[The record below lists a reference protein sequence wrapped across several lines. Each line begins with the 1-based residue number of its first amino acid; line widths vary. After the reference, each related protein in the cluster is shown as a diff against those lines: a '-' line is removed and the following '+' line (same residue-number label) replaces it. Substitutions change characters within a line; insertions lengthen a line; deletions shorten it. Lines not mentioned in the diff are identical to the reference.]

1 MYFKHPEILYF
12 LFLLIIPILV
22 HLFQL
27 RRFKKEWFTNVKF
40 LKELS
45 ILTRKSSKIKKWL
58 LLFTRLLLLT
68 CLIIAFAQPYF
79 KGKDNLNKDNE
90 LFIILDNSFSMQTK
104 GQKGELL
111 KRSVQELL
119 ENIPEN
125 QDFSLYTNNDSY
137 LNTNIKLIQKELQN
151 IDYSNS
157 SFNLNRIIAEI
168 QSRKK
173 TANQDVI
180 IITDGIGLEPSDFKD
195 IDKENTH
202 FVIQKAE
209 QRFNISVDSVYGL
222 EVSDNFYEISVRL
235 KSFGKTEN
243 EIPIAVYNRDNLIAK
258 TQIIFDTSE
267 KTLNF
272 TLPKENIQGK
282 IAIEDNSISYDNEYF
297 FSISQPEKT
306 NIISIG
312 ESSKSEFLY
321 KIFTEDEF
329 VYSNHELPSLDYNL
343 LQNQDA
349 VIINELI
356 EIPNALQVTL
366 KDFSEKGGQ
375 VIFIP
380 SIGGETDSY
389 RKFLLQFGSFKLDES
404 DQKDR
409 LITKISYDHPL
420 YKGVFEKRTDNFQY
434 PKTVESF
441 QIQSPYPVV
450 LAYEDHTAFLTSVS
464 VNDGNLYFFAASIDK
479 KNTNFQNS
487 PLIVPTFLKMVQN
500 QYATGIKNIILGQQN
515 SYISNISLGKDEIVT
530 VSNQHINFI
539 PNQQAMG
546 QKVKLFWQENP
557 EESGN
562 YDIKKNEEVLDFI
575 SFNYSRNESDLSL
588 FNTSVFEEYNTLNSF
603 EQVFEN
609 VIKDRTENQIWKWLV
624 VLSLLFII
632 LEILIQKFIK

>member
-45 ILTRKSSKIKKWL
+45 IQTRKSSKIKKWL

-151 IDYSNS
+151 IDYSNN
-157 SFNLNRIIAEI
+157 SFNLNRIITEI

-195 IDKENTH
+195 IDKENTY

-209 QRFNISVDSVYGL
+209 QRFNISIDSVYGL

-329 VYSNHELPSLDYNL
+329 VYSNHELSSLDYNL

-356 EIPNALQVTL
+356 EIPTALQVTL

-380 SIGGETDSY
+380 SIGGQTDSY
-389 RKFLLQFGSFKLDES
+389 KKFLLQFGSFKLDES
-404 DQKDR
+404 NQKDR

-450 LAYEDHTAFLTSVS
+450 LAYEDHSAFLTSVS

-530 VSNQHINFI
+530 VSNQRINFI

-575 SFNYSRNESDLSL
+575 SFNYSRNESNLSL

-603 EQVFEN
+603 ERVFEN
-609 VIKDRTENQIWKWLV
+609 IIKDRTENQIWKWFV

>member
-45 ILTRKSSKIKKWL
+45 IQTRKSSKIKKWL

-151 IDYSNS
+151 IDYSNN
-157 SFNLNRIIAEI
+157 SFNLNRIITEI

-195 IDKENTH
+195 IDKENTY

-209 QRFNISVDSVYGL
+209 QRFNISIDSVYGL

-329 VYSNHELPSLDYNL
+329 VYSNHELSSLDYNL

-356 EIPNALQVTL
+356 EIPTALQVTL

-380 SIGGETDSY
+380 SIGGQTDSY
-389 RKFLLQFGSFKLDES
+389 KKFLLQFGSFKLDES
-404 DQKDR
+404 NQKDR

-450 LAYEDHTAFLTSVS
+450 LAYEDHSAFLTSVS

-530 VSNQHINFI
+530 VSNQRINFI

-575 SFNYSRNESDLSL
+575 SFNYSRNESNLSL

-609 VIKDRTENQIWKWLV
+609 IIKDRTENQIWKWFV

>member
-1 MYFKHPEILYF
+1 
-12 LFLLIIPILV
+12 
-22 HLFQL
+22 
-27 RRFKKEWFTNVKF
+27 
-40 LKELS
+40 
-45 ILTRKSSKIKKWL
+45 
-58 LLFTRLLLLT
+58 
-68 CLIIAFAQPYF
+68 
-79 KGKDNLNKDNE
+79 
-90 LFIILDNSFSMQTK
+90 
-104 GQKGELL
+104 
-111 KRSVQELL
+111 
-119 ENIPEN
+119 
-125 QDFSLYTNNDSY
+125 
-137 LNTNIKLIQKELQN
+137 
-151 IDYSNS
+151 
-157 SFNLNRIIAEI
+157 
-168 QSRKK
+168 
-173 TANQDVI
+173 
-180 IITDGIGLEPSDFKD
+180 
-195 IDKENTH
+195 
-202 FVIQKAE
+202 
-209 QRFNISVDSVYGL
+209 
-222 EVSDNFYEISVRL
+222 
-235 KSFGKTEN
+235 
-243 EIPIAVYNRDNLIAK
+243 
-258 TQIIFDTSE
+258 
-267 KTLNF
+267 TLNF

-329 VYSNHELPSLDYNL
+329 VYSNHELSSLDYNL

-356 EIPNALQVTL
+356 EIPTALQVTL

-380 SIGGETDSY
+380 SIGGQTDSY
-389 RKFLLQFGSFKLDES
+389 KKFLLQFGSFKLDES
-404 DQKDR
+404 NQKDR

-450 LAYEDHTAFLTSVS
+450 LAYEDHSAFLTSVS

-530 VSNQHINFI
+530 VSNQRINFI

-588 FNTSVFEEYNTLNSF
+588 FNTSVFEEFNTLNSF

-609 VIKDRTENQIWKWLV
+609 IIKDRTENQIWKWFV

>member
-45 ILTRKSSKIKKWL
+45 IQTRKSSKIKKWL

-222 EVSDNFYEISVRL
+222 EASDNFYEISVRL

-329 VYSNHELPSLDYNL
+329 VYSNHELSSLDYNL

-356 EIPNALQVTL
+356 EIPTALQVTL

-380 SIGGETDSY
+380 SIGGQTDSY
-389 RKFLLQFGSFKLDES
+389 KKFLLQFGSFKLDES
-404 DQKDR
+404 NQKDR

-450 LAYEDHTAFLTSVS
+450 LAYEDHSAFLTSVS

-530 VSNQHINFI
+530 VSNQRINFI

-588 FNTSVFEEYNTLNSF
+588 FNTSVFEEFNTLNSF

-609 VIKDRTENQIWKWLV
+609 IIKDRTENQIWKWFV